1 MSIFSRLLRDSLSP
15 TTLSD
20 REKRL
25 RRRRFLKGL
34 EDHSRSM
41 RMEQLEPRLL
51 LAGDFIEA
59 GRLEIHKE
67 GGYAGAIPEF
77 DESASYVD
85 MGVFYVAQKG
95 GDKVLKVENAILEY
109 DHSTNVIE
117 FKVPAVVMPT
127 LLQKQ
132 GELGTLTSGSWTI
145 KNGSLKTEEVVAVDT
160 IDYLDFMDVFDFTAD
175 SFGVAPTAVTVQ
187 GNYVLDVGAG
197 LSPFASM
204 VVDDP
209 LFSIEDKKL
218 LEYWTVGTLVNQRYF
233 PESTKLRLSFDSRA
247 DWSRRSQNYSN
258 GP

>member
-1 MSIFSRLLRDSLSP
+1 MSMFSRLFRDSSSNTP
-15 TTLSD
+15 LSD

-117 FKVPAVVMPT
+117 FKGSGGGNADT
-127 LLQKQ
+127 FAKAK
-132 GELGTLTSGSWTI
+132 GNWELLTSGSWTI

-175 SFGVAPTAVTVQ
+175 SFGVAPTAVPYRVTM
-187 GNYVLDVGAG
+187 Y
-197 LSPFASM
+197 
-204 VVDDP
+204 
-209 LFSIEDKKL
+209 
-218 LEYWTVGTLVNQRYF
+218 
-233 PESTKLRLSFDSRA
+233 
-247 DWSRRSQNYSN
+247 
-258 GP
+258 

>member
-117 FKVPAVVMPT
+117 FKGSGGGNADT
-127 LLQKQ
+127 FAKAK
-132 GELGTLTSGSWTI
+132 GNWELLTSGSWTI

-160 IDYLDFMDVFDFTAD
+160 IDYLDFMEI
-175 SFGVAPTAVTVQ
+175 G
-187 GNYVLDVGAG
+187 
-197 LSPFASM
+197 
-204 VVDDP
+204 
-209 LFSIEDKKL
+209 
-218 LEYWTVGTLVNQRYF
+218 
-233 PESTKLRLSFDSRA
+233 RA
-247 DWSRRSQNYSN
+247 HV
-258 GP
+258 